1 MRNSCN
7 SPWAKR
13 LLLSLLSLVFVLMC
27 GCGADKP
34 PDEAQ
39 ISADLISEDF
49 DISMSWIQSREDAD
63 DVDSI
68 LPYEITSLTIEKRD
82 TQEEAGWDTVWFDF
96 EATNGIHN
104 YTGSACADYKHYS
117 QGGWIFENCTVE
129 SYLSSPACEPRF
141 EEFVAATAGITNSR
155 DFPASL
161 ERSACTLEECYLNAD
176 DVPQSNIDSSVFP
189 YGCPVAVFRY
199 AGKAGL
205 ANDFYTQS
213 ENPYYILG
221 YTADSD
227 GAYGT
232 GWYYYTIGYATDS
245 TQPQPKNEWWLFKS
259 ESESEYDDCVLIA
272 LRIENAAITQVDIAY
287 PVNGSFYTVFE
298 DDSPYTETSEN
309 DPLAVHLYGEA
320 QTDHID
326 SEWGQPAPEPY
337 SFTASGS
344 YLTLDNLLNGAEPY
358 QTAELVETCPLEQTP
373 SMRSWIEKYA
383 DPDSSISDFAV

>member
-1 MRNSCN
+1 MRHSGVCLLNKRALLALL
-7 SPWAKR
+7 PMAWA
-13 LLLSLLSLVFVLMC
+13 LLS

-39 ISADLISEDF
+39 IAADLISENY
-49 DISMSWIQSREDAD
+49 DISQPWIQSREHAD
-63 DVDSI
+63 DVGNFI
-68 LPYEITSLTIEKRD
+68 PYEITSVTIEKRD
-82 TQEEAGWDTVWFDF
+82 TQEETGWDSVWFDF

-104 YTGSACADYKHYS
+104 YTGSACADYKLYS

-141 EEFVAATAGITNSR
+141 EEFAAVMDNIAVR

-161 ERSACTLEECYLNAD
+161 SQSDFSLEECYLNAD
-176 DVPQSNIDSSVFP
+176 DVPQSNIDSAVFP

-199 AGKAGL
+199 TGKAGP
-205 ANDFYTQS
+205 ADDFYTQS

-221 YTADSD
+221 YQADSND
-227 GAYGT
+227 AFSA
-232 GWYYYTIGYATDS
+232 GWYYYTIGYASDS
-245 TQPQPKNEWWLFKS
+245 TQPQPKSEWRLYKS
-259 ESESEYDDCVLIA
+259 ESESDYDDCVLIA
-272 LRIENAAITQVDIAY
+272 LRLEEAAITQVDIAY
-287 PVNGSFYTVFE
+287 PVNGKFYTVYE
-298 DDSPYTETSEN
+298 DDSPHTDIPAD
-309 DPLAVHLYGEA
+309 DPLAIRMYGEA

-326 SEWGQPAPEPY
+326 PEWGQPAPEPY

-344 YLTLDNLLNGAEPY
+344 YLTLDNLLNGPDPY

-383 DPDSSISDFAV
+383 DDASSISDAVT